1 MFIRKARKENSPL
14 CLQIFSTRGLVLKK
28 VWPLRRWGS
37 ETQNRRFVNWVDKVA
52 NLTYQL
58 S

>member
-1 MFIRKARKENSPL
+1 MFIRKAGKENSPL

-37 ETQNRRFVNWVDKVA
+37 ETQIKTLD
-52 NLTYQL
+52 L
-58 S
+58 STGLIRWPI